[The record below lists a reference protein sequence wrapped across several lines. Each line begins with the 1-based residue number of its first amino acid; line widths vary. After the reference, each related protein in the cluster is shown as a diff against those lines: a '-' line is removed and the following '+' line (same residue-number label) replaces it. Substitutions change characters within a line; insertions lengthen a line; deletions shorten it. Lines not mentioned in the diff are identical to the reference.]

1 MKHRLPERRLLP
13 WATALL
19 AGLVVAAAG
28 FWVERLAEQR
38 SLEQIRAQVTAEVSA
53 LRARL
58 EGELNANAYLVTGLA
73 HYVATNPDIDEE
85 TFRTMARLA
94 MEPESALRHI
104 TLAPDNVIRFAYPLE
119 GNESAL
125 GVDLAAHPEQGPSVR
140 RVMAERRTIVGGPV
154 ELVQGGIAL
163 IVRTPVYTNDEYWGL
178 ASVPVNLH
186 ELYDRVGIDEARQH
200 LQLAIRG
207 YDGLGARGATF
218 LGEERLFRDDAIVQT
233 VSFVDNQWQIAARPE
248 GGWTA
253 AAALPAWRPLGWGV
267 AALGAALLAWLLTG
281 QSLTLRASEQHF
293 RELVQGV
300 NGVVL
305 RWGADGRIRFIN
317 AHGERLFGFRNGEL
331 IGRHVV
337 GTVVPREDASGQDL
351 AGLMQAIQKDPEAH
365 ALNENEVM
373 RKDGS
378 RLWMI
383 WSNHALR
390 TSDGRVREILS
401 VGQDQTPRR
410 QAELELRRVSRQ
422 LEAIINAIPDIGFV
436 LDDQGL
442 YVDVFG
448 GQESAL
454 YHQGTQLRGH
464 TLHDVLPPEHAER
477 FLQQIRRAI
486 EQDRLVTYEYTLSA
500 QNVAGIDTE
509 QGPPGPQ
516 WFEARIYPLPAD
528 IHERPAVVWLAYNI
542 TERKEAEARIRH
554 LALHDNLTGLA
565 NRRLL
570 QDRLHQA
577 IELARRHQQRVAL
590 LFVDLDHFKPV
601 NDRYGHAFGDQVL
614 CEMARRLERLV
625 RGSDTVARL
634 GGDEFVLLLQ
644 NIITTKDVEAVA
656 DKLVAAVS
664 QPVVI
669 EGMRCRLSASV
680 GISLYPD
687 HGTEPDTLLRLADQS
702 MYLVKQGGRGE
713 SRLAPTH

>member
-1 MKHRLPERRLLP
+1 MTNLPVRKLLP
-13 WATALL
+13 WTAALL
-19 AGLVVAAAG
+19 AGGVVAAGGA
-28 FWVERLAEQR
+28 WVERLAEQR
-38 SLEQIRAQVTAEVSA
+38 SLERVRAQVTAEVSA

-73 HYVATNPDIDEE
+73 HYVAAHPEIDEAS
-85 TFRTMARLA
+85 FRTMARKAL
-94 MEPESALRHI
+94 EPDSALRHI
-104 TLAPDNVIRFAYPLE
+104 TLAPDNVITHAYPLE
-119 GNESAL
+119 GNEAAL
-125 GVDLAAHPEQGPSVR
+125 GTDLAAHPEQGPSVR
-140 RVMAERRTIVGGPV
+140 RVMAEKRTIVGGPV
-154 ELVQGGIAL
+154 ELVQGGTAL
-163 IVRTPVYTNDEYWGL
+163 IVRTPVYTNGDYWGL
-178 ASVPVNLH
+178 ASVPVNL
-186 ELYDRVGIDEARQH
+186 EDLYRRAGVDTARER
-200 LQLAIRG
+200 LELAIRG
-207 YDGLGARGATF
+207 YDGLGAEGATF
-218 LGEERLFRDDAIVQT
+218 LGDERLFYDDTVVQT
-233 VSFVDNQWQIAARPE
+233 VSFVGNQWQIAATPE
-248 GGWTA
+248 GGWA
-253 AAALPAWRPLGWGV
+253 VASALPAWRSITWAA
-267 AALGAALLAWLLTG
+267 AALGAAMITWLLTR

-317 AHGERLFGFRNGEL
+317 AHGERLFGYRNGEL
-331 IGRHVV
+331 IGRNVI
-337 GTVVPREDASGQDL
+337 GTVVPPEDTSGQDL
-351 AGLMQAIQKDPEAH
+351 AALMQAIQRDPEAH

-378 RLWMI
+378 RLWMM

-390 TSDGRVREILS
+390 GADGRVREILS
-401 VGQDQTPRR
+401 VGQDQTRRR
-410 QAELELRRVSRQ
+410 QAELDLRRVSRQ
-422 LEAIINAIPDIGFV
+422 LEAIIHAIPDIGFV
-436 LDDQGL
+436 LDEHGL

-454 YHQGTQLRGH
+454 YHKGPHLCGR
-464 TLHDVLPPEHAER
+464 TLHEVLPPEQADG
-477 FLQQIRRAI
+477 FLQQIHRAI
-486 EQDRLVTYEYTLSA
+486 AENRLITYEYTLA
-500 QNVAGIDTE
+500 PQNVEGIDAD
-509 QGPPGPQ
+509 QGPEGPQ

-528 IHERPAVVWLAYNI
+528 VHEHPAVVWLAYNI
-542 TERKEAEARIRH
+542 TERKQAEERIRH

-577 IELARRHQQRVAL
+577 IELARRQQQRVAL

-601 NDRYGHAFGDQVL
+601 NDRHGHAFGDQVL

-644 NIITTKDVEAVA
+644 HITTARDAEAVA
-656 DKLVAAVS
+656 HKVVATAS
-664 QPVVI
+664 QPVVVDGI
-669 EGMRCRLSASV
+669 ECRLSASV

-702 MYLVKQGGRGE
+702 MYVVKQGERGE
-713 SRLAPTH
+713 FRLAAPM